1 MNARFDPP
9 ITGDASTMPNNRAPL
24 RPGREFP
31 SATTRR
37 PTAPNA
43 EPNPLGQEAPEIV
56 ADAAT
61 IGGKRLRRPA
71 IGDAVTALIGGMSV
85 SFGAVAMSWAS
96 ASFGGQ
102 PGASPAHLA
111 GALAFPVGF
120 IILLVGKS
128 ELFTENFL
136 LPVIGVLEGRGSPR
150 ELGQLWS
157 RTLIAN
163 LIGALVFALLI
174 SRPGVLD
181 PAPAHVLV
189 ELAVYKVRTPFG
201 TSFVQAIFAGWVM
214 TLLTWLLLAA
224 QGSGPRL
231 AIIWAMGSLII
242 LGQFN
247 HTIISAAEIFMALLL
262 GAPITIGDW
271 LLRNFLPALVGNII
285 GGVVFVTLLTYLQAH
300 FDLQQTASQR

>member
-1 MNARFDPP
+1 
-9 ITGDASTMPNNRAPL
+9 MPNNRTPL
-24 RPGREFP
+24 RPGRDA
-31 SATTRR
+31 SSLTAQR
-37 PTAPNA
+37 PPGNDEAK
-43 EPNPLGQEAPEIV
+43 PLGQEAPEIV
-56 ADAAT
+56 ADAAA
-61 IGGKRLRRPA
+61 IGGKRLRRSA
-71 IGDAVTALIGGMSV
+71 LGDAVTALIGGMSV

-96 ASFGGQ
+96 ASLGGQ

-136 LPVIGVLEGRGSPR
+136 LPVIGVLERRGTLR
-150 ELGQLWS
+150 ELAQLWS

-163 LIGALVFALLI
+163 LLGAFVFALLI
-174 SRPGVLD
+174 SRPGVLPPG
-181 PAPAHVLV
+181 PARVLV
-189 ELAVYKVRTPFG
+189 DLAVVKVETPLG

-224 QGSGPRL
+224 GSSGPRL
-231 AIIWAMGSLII
+231 AIIWAMGTLIV
-242 LGQFN
+242 LGEFN

-262 GAPITIGDW
+262 GAPITVGDW
-271 LLRNFLPALVGNII
+271 LVRNFLPALVGNIV

-300 FDLQQTASQR
+300 FDRQETPAQR

>member
-1 MNARFDPP
+1 
-9 ITGDASTMPNNRAPL
+9 MPNQRAPL
-24 RPGREFP
+24 RRGRDVP
-31 SATTRR
+31 AATKAR
-37 PTAPNA
+37 PT
-43 EPNPLGQEAPEIV
+43 EPAGEQNPLGQEAPEIV

-71 IGDAVTALIGGMSV
+71 VGDAVTALIGGMSV

-96 ASFGGQ
+96 AAFGGE

-136 LPVIGVLEGRGSPR
+136 LPVIGVLEGRGSLR
-150 ELGQLWS
+150 ELAQLWS
-157 RTLIAN
+157 RTLVAN
-163 LIGALVFALLI
+163 LIGAFVFALLI

-189 ELAVYKVRTPFG
+189 NLAVYKVETPFG

-224 QGSGPRL
+224 EGSGPRL

-242 LGQFN
+242 LGEFN
-247 HTIISAAEIFMALLL
+247 HTIISAAEIFMAILL
-262 GAPITIGDW
+262 GAPITVGDW
-271 LLRNFLPALVGNII
+271 LFRNFAPALFGNVI
-285 GGVVFVTLLTYLQAH
+285 GGVVFVTLLTYLQARI
-300 FDLQQTASQR
+300 DRRPTAPQR